1 MNDNRIANNL
11 DNLYRILEHIHF
23 KMQDIEQELGQKS
36 SAPVVSHH
44 LETSPLLVEEDQIRD
59 QHTLG
64 GTAKNTKP
72 TGPFQVG

>member
-1 MNDNRIANNL
+1 M
-11 DNLYRILEHIHF
+11 
-23 KMQDIEQELGQKS
+23 MQDIKQELGQIS
-36 SAPVVSHH
+36 SAPVVSH
-44 LETSPLLVEEDQIRD
+44 LETIPLEQDQILD